1 MSSSTF
7 AILLIVTSGAI
18 GGFIFK
24 TLLKELGIDFKLP
37 MPKLAIKLP
46 SFSSSSFSADK
57 GNTIPQIWFGSC
69 LLDHSIILNSFFEG
83 FTSGVW
89 SPQKFFIG
97 SGFNID
103 SHFANQ
109 GRRSKSKSHQSPWF
123 QAILRAQDSPSQE
136 QSLESINA
144 NISLI
149 TSMKQQPTV
158 HRKQAQHPS
167 SMFSRQKKWPIS
179 RQWVLSSSLQLEAT
193 APVVTDGK
201 SATTK
206 RETNRAKDW
215 STAEAQYSKPKSA
228 IGTLLCWWEHDY
240 WGLRIQSYFDTDIEP
255 GSTYLHHP
263 TSRTS
268 IL

>member
-57 GNTIPQIWFGSC
+57 GSTIPQIWSGSC

-97 SGFNID
+97 SGLNTHSNLQFK
-103 SHFANQ
+103 AAAQ
-109 GRRSKSKSHQSPWF
+109 KPRPTK
-123 QAILRAQDSPSQE
+123 ILDFG
-136 QSLESINA
+136 QSLEH
-144 NISLI
+144 NII
-149 TSMKQQPTV
+149 QAKNKAWDRSMQ
-158 HRKQAQHPS
+158 
-167 SMFSRQKKWPIS
+167 IS
-179 RQWVLSSSLQLEAT
+179 
-193 APVVTDGK
+193 
-201 SATTK
+201 
-206 RETNRAKDW
+206 
-215 STAEAQYSKPKSA
+215 Y
-228 IGTLLCWWEHDY
+228 
-240 WGLRIQSYFDTDIEP
+240 
-255 GSTYLHHP
+255 
-263 TSRTS
+263 
-268 IL
+268 